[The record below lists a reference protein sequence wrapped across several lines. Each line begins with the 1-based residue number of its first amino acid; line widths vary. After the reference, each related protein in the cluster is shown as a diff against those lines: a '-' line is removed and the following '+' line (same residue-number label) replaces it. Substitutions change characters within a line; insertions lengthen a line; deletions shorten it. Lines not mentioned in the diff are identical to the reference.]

1 MTVYMVAQVQVLDPE
16 QWERYKEIASR
27 EIARHGGRY
36 LTRGARPEVEEADWN
51 QPEDLQINI
60 AAFPGLRQA
69 HAWYNSPEYAKAL
82 AFRRVAVRRR
92 LFFVNGTDE
101 PQAIDHLFPNGPWF
115 LPEVPTMRSVATAV
129 VEVFSGKDER

>member
-16 QWERYKEIASR
+16 QWERYKDIASR

-36 LTRGARPEVEEADWN
+36 LARGARPEVEEADWN

-60 AAFPGLRQA
+60 AAFPSSEQA
-69 HAWYNSPEYAKAL
+69 HGWYSSPEYAKAL
-82 AFRRVAVRRR
+82 AFRRVAVHRR

-101 PQAIDHLFPNGPWF
+101 PQAALG
-115 LPEVPTMRSVATAV
+115 LSQ
-129 VEVFSGKDER
+129 SSSS

>member
-1 MTVYMVAQVQVLDPE
+1 MTVYMVAQVQILDPE
-16 QWERYKEIASR
+16 QWEHYKEIASR

-36 LTRGARPEVEEADWN
+36 LARGAPPEVEEADWN

-60 AAFPGLRQA
+60 VAFPSLEQA

-82 AFRRVAVRRR
+82 AFRRVAVQRR

-101 PQAIDHLFPNGPWF
+101 PQAAD
-115 LPEVPTMRSVATAV
+115 T
-129 VEVFSGKDER
+129 